1 MRFWDDRDLP
11 FTYSLARHFPLG
23 QRYFC
28 SVLAQTYPN
37 RRFFFTA
44 TASGTIATDSTTF
57 EIPAANDTIWD
68 RLDAHDIDWA
78 IYFQNLPSWVIVPG
92 SLIPA
97 RAARQRPSSQFLG
110 EVAAGKLPQFTFLDP
125 DYNTTSEENPQDIE
139 VGQRFIAQVVD
150 ALIPRADLAQDG
162 ALHHLRRAW
171 RLLRPRAAAARDQA
185 RFDPTDAQPGR
196 RPRR

>member
-92 SLIPA
+92 CLSRRVR
-97 RAARQRPSSQFLG
+97 RAAPVLT
-110 EVAAGKLPQFTFLDP
+110 V
-125 DYNTTSEENPQDIE
+125 
-139 VGQRFIAQVVD
+139 
-150 ALIPRADLAQDG
+150 
-162 ALHHLRRAW
+162 
-171 RLLRPRAAAARDQA
+171 
-185 RFDPTDAQPGR
+185 PG
-196 RPRR
+196 

>member
-1 MRFWDDRDLP
+1 LGHLLSESPELGHRPR
-11 FTYSLARHFPLG
+11 LA
-23 QRYFC
+23 
-28 SVLAQTYPN
+28 YPG
-37 RRFFFTA
+37 A
-44 TASGTIATDSTTF
+44 CGA
-57 EIPAANDTIWD
+57 
-68 RLDAHDIDWA
+68 
-78 IYFQNLPSWVIVPG
+78 
-92 SLIPA
+92 
-97 RAARQRPSSQFLG
+97 QRPSSPFLG

-139 VGQRFIAQVVD
+139 VGERFIAQVVD